1 VRQQTCRLRTERDH
15 PLRYYV
21 YISQTKLEILTPQ
34 IPARFLR
41 SVEAEIKINAAVL
54 TAGVKKSISDPSP
67 ELAAKAGVLGDY
79 LEKQRGWVGT
89 VANPGRFV
97 KGVARLQ
104 YGVMQDYWAELA
116 LFGGVVDEVKLALIG
131 SPASLIG
138 AAADASANHSLNY
151 YVLKLSS

>member
-1 VRQQTCRLRTERDH
+1 MPNIFRRPRHL

-41 SVEAEIKINAAVL
+41 SVEAGIKINAAVL